1 MAEPVV
7 PSTFVPNETLIHQNI
22 QSDPAVKAQQ
32 IVDSAPHLA
41 KEPQTVMALAS
52 HPTADGHTLASVAQL
67 AQHVSAATRTVQ
79 QHAESDPKQSSAPH
93 WWDSLSNAINDVS
106 DKIVGG
112 AQRGLN
118 FVSDVTS
125 LPRVPLNAVGDTLS
139 NFVGDIP
146 HLADQASTLVDPYL
160 SLEKYMEGQSP
171 SQILK
176 KYVQSTDL
184 VNPIAMFHNGR
195 STMAMYE
202 MLKQTKGTAY
212 ANTWLSTNVALA
224 VVTKK
229 ALGVGS
235 AEGVSEEVS
244 AEAAAAE
251 KAAIKNDPKL
261 IKDFEKRTA
270 NGETLTQ
277 AEKDAASQAQQ
288 RIDQRKV
295 LADQE
300 NRMKADRQEKLRQQT
315 KLRRGTAAVTKAVT
329 LPIKPAFAALKFA
342 SKPGQDVTLNL
353 MYEYAKMSSQG
364 NPDMAKM
371 WEQAQTGIVT
381 DKYGRK
387 VTAGQELAEL
397 FGATPGDMAFQMGGG
412 AIDFYNKWL
421 GTDALGATGKVIAE
435 SRTAG
440 GFGSGLL
447 SKWFNGLGMT
457 NGDRVYQAL
466 QQYPR
471 VGRAFEYMATH
482 DRVDI
487 LRTFRGT
494 FDYASPAGKAALEAL
509 GNAKSVEE
517 VARIFA
523 DLAEGTGLVRN
534 TVPTMTNYELLK
546 ATLPATK
553 LFSGDASKLLS
564 MDEHAI
570 EEYQKATAGKTGW
583 DFMPKNAA
591 EAGSSDVGLRSR
603 ATFGRWLVKQFTR
616 NAAFIDEITKKWSNS
631 VIRPGSTTGL
641 EAMADHLRA
650 ARLPERV
657 IKAAID
663 SLIDAPPEDYVRL
676 YRSVYFHAV
685 ARRFM
690 AGASNAAADSLLV
703 NGLSHIR
710 DEVMRMTGSD
720 GGSILGAYLAGPLG
734 SDLSQIVEVG
744 DSAFAGSTY
753 FAGIGSTHLGE
764 LTLPNVSSL
773 RGLSVQTNRIILN
786 LTKPEA
792 NRLAKMLHLD
802 LKTLENLSTFAKASL
817 KGMEGTVSKLS
828 GSRPDTSFTGD
839 YSKTSALGYEQVIN
853 AYSKIIREASAETTI
868 QENQQFVKTFDTLRK
883 QLFQLREYISQH
895 SEYRVA
901 EGIVGDWNTP
911 IGKQIIKELNARL
924 PEGGIQDIRSL
935 TPITLARLEGQEAA
949 LNDIASKFL
958 ERLRTPD
965 FSFKEIR
972 DHIAQY
978 EETMG
983 KAAVADKAL
992 AKELAS
998 KFERLQEKNSAFLN
1012 PWQKGVVGLN
1022 MLLSKTFVPMA
1033 LGSGGWALRVSLSET
1048 ILNTL
1053 RQGWGK
1059 SFESRVLT
1067 SIAKHE
1073 SVSAVDFEKFAGK
1086 VLRNTDNSEKYVAGE
1101 WMTRKDETSLI
1112 FKTIAHALLGVREI
1126 AAGTALGIERNLV
1139 NLNDI
1144 GSQRMLDN
1152 FASAIIRHNGHLPLG
1167 VHDQG
1172 GDIYDDGLAHAS
1184 KVYGIDKEGNPA
1196 TDTVYRD
1203 RTFGHVNA
1211 GGKGYVTAL
1220 FESLGRIHADPVL
1233 LPTMQTLAR
1242 ILDEKAVNELGAK
1255 AASVMTS
1262 EQRLKVGARYFTT
1275 EAEINQLTE
1284 QLELQAYDT
1293 IQRMNPEERARF
1305 ARDHSTLKGP
1315 LSYSGTGKFPEAEV
1329 PHRDWAKVIAYH
1341 DLHMVMG
1348 IGKEGFMIHGSLVDQ
1363 AATGELK
1370 APAELAKDI
1379 KAIPRGAEP
1388 KNVPARQFID
1398 RNWRKDGSAVNFL
1411 QIMSEKLHS
1420 GVLGPIVNTLARDP
1434 LFLLEYHNAY
1444 EALRPMLE
1452 NNLITI
1458 EQAEVKAD
1466 TAAIQNMS
1474 KYVHNPKDKTV
1485 FEANMRVAAPFYFA
1499 QNQAWR
1505 RALRV
1510 LRDDP
1515 GAFEKY
1521 LKLCLNIT
1529 NHVSTSVANGMASMH
1544 IPGSQFMGAIG
1555 EFTSPLDSPF
1565 ANLMFSLVADP
1576 GSVSSIAPTGAEGGW
1591 GMLGIA
1597 RASWGPI
1604 VTIPVKLADKYFNL
1618 HNIPLANKI
1627 IETFLGPISSR
1638 TGIMSDAVPSPAIRN
1653 TVGLILHHNDT
1664 MASVT
1669 LEVMHNAADNL
1680 LTKYY
1685 NQTYNQIK
1693 DDPNMTHDQ
1702 KVTLARSYAETE
1714 ATKWMNDSANKQ
1726 AFLDQAQTSATWMF
1740 VVKTVLSFGSPFAL
1754 SLQSQF
1760 SKYSQFQQ
1768 ILTETNPLTKQK
1780 NTFEQAATIFI
1791 EKYPTALFDLV
1802 SVSNS
1807 PYVPYAE
1814 TKSAVD
1820 LLTNHPEVANKY
1832 PYAAAYL
1839 IDRNAKHDSSAYSL
1853 EMSMNLRSRQ
1863 SPENYYE
1870 SFMNAAGQDFY
1881 YNNLKPQYDT
1891 NAPGQQGY
1899 KNYVELSN
1907 AAQNYGRF
1915 VNPIW
1920 YGNFKSGKGKYIA
1933 EANAFSEMETMLADP
1948 TVPDSLFG
1956 GKDERGTYNA
1966 LIKKYQDTVI
1976 AYDNASSAR
1985 ERASIQNTW
1994 YDNITALSTA
2004 KSDDGELL
2012 FARQAYFMTS
2022 VLRNLPTKTQ

>member
-1 MAEPVV
+1 MAEPIV

-52 HPTADGHTLASVAQL
+52 NPTADGHTLASVAQL
-67 AQHVSAATRTVQ
+67 AQHVSAATSTIE

-93 WWDSLSNAINDVS
+93 WWEHLHRGPSENYHNAN
-106 DKIVGG
+106 G
-112 AQRGLN
+112 
-118 FVSDVTS
+118 
-125 LPRVPLNAVGDTLS
+125 PLNAITDALGGFAKNIPNLVGNVLDLM
-139 NFVGDIP
+139 
-146 HLADQASTLVDPYL
+146 DPNRPMEKAILGESMPQIQKEYL
-160 SLEKYMEGQSP
+160 N
-171 SQILK
+171 
-176 KYVQSTDL
+176 STDL
-184 VNPIAMFHNGR
+184 VNPLAQFHNAR

-212 ANTWLSTNVALA
+212 ANTWLGTNVALA

-235 AEGVSEEVS
+235 AEGVAGEVS

-251 KAAIKNDPKL
+251 KAAIKADPKI
-261 IKDFEKRTA
+261 IKDYEKRTA

-277 AEKDAASQAQQ
+277 AEKDAASEAQQ
-288 RIDQRKV
+288 RIAQRKV

-300 NRMKADRQEKLRQQT
+300 KQMKADRQEKLRQQT
-315 KLRRGTAAVTKAVT
+315 KLRRGTAAVIKAVT

-421 GTDALGATGKVIAE
+421 GTDAWGATGKVIAE

-471 VGRAFEYMATH
+471 VARAFEYMATH
-482 DRVDI
+482 DLVDI

-534 TVPTMTNYELLK
+534 TVPTMSSYELLK
-546 ATLPATK
+546 ATLPTTK

-564 MDEHAI
+564 MDEYAI

-650 ARLPERV
+650 AQLPERV
-657 IKAAID
+657 IKAAIN
-663 SLIDAPPEDYVRL
+663 SLIGAPPEDYVRL

-690 AGASNAAADSLLV
+690 VGASNAAADSLLV

-720 GGSILGAYLAGPLG
+720 GGSIIGEYLGGHLG

-753 FAGIGSTHLGE
+753 FAGVGFTHLGE

-817 KGMEGTVSKLS
+817 KGMEGTVSKLL

-839 YSKTSALGYEQVIN
+839 YSKTSAMGYEQVIK

-895 SEYRVA
+895 SEYKVA

-911 IGKQIIKELNARL
+911 IGRQIIKELNARL

-935 TPITLARLEGQEAA
+935 TPITIARLEGQEAA

-992 AKELAS
+992 TEELAS

-1012 PWQKGVVGLN
+1012 HWQKGVAGLN
-1022 MLLSKTFVPMA
+1022 MLLSETFVPMA

-1059 SFESRVLT
+1059 SFEARVLT

-1073 SVSAVDFEKFAGK
+1073 SVSAVDFEKFANK

-1152 FASAIIRHNGHLPLG
+1152 FASAIIRHKGHLPLG

-1220 FESLGRIHADPVL
+1220 FESLGRIHVDPIL

-1329 PHRDWAKVIAYH
+1329 PHRDWAKAIAYH

-1370 APAELAKDI
+1370 APAELARDI

-1398 RNWRKDGSAVNFL
+1398 RNWRKDGSAVHFL

-1529 NHVSTSVANGMASMH
+1529 NHVSTSVSNGMASMH

-1555 EFTSPLDSPF
+1555 EFTSPLHSPF
-1565 ANLMFSLVADP
+1565 ANLMFGLVADP

-1591 GMLGIA
+1591 GMLGIL
-1597 RASWGPI
+1597 RPSWGPV
-1604 VTIPVKLADKYFNL
+1604 VTVLVKEADKYFNL

-1638 TGIMSDAVPSPAIRN
+1638 TGIMSDLVPSPAIRN

-1693 DDPNMTHDQ
+1693 DDPNLTHDQ

-1714 ATKWMNDSANKQ
+1714 ATKWMNSPANKQ

-1760 SKYSQFQQ
+1760 SKYPQFQQ
-1768 ILTETNPLTKQK
+1768 ILTEKNALKKQK
-1780 NTFEQAATIFI
+1780 YTFEQAATIFI

-1933 EANAFSEMETMLADP
+1933 EAKAFSEMETMLADP

-1956 GKDERGTYNA
+1956 GKDERDTYNA